1 MMDINIDSPLFEH
14 IKVDENLVP
23 YLKLRG
29 WQETD
34 SGPRWFSL
42 QNNELEIILPRNPR
56 ARDLKM
62 YIENAVNLLSAL
74 SDENAQ
80 DVVRRIIYYDSDI
93 LFSRNLQTGD
103 YNSIT
108 LRMASQQVHE
118 LKQLVN
124 YSTFSEHQPKPY
136 YLQSQSAASRQM
148 TEHYRFGHTFAGS
161 FGFTVLSPIINLPL
175 PYNQLR
181 LFPEEAPPAPITPI
195 ERRVLERIVRGL
207 SITGQAVKNRDAQLL
222 LREYAS
228 GFNGN
233 MCQSIVKMS
242 QDKRMPIEYKVFWS
256 PRFAPAD
263 DIDEPQPFELSEPSY
278 EFLEYAGNEL
288 KKLKPEYVSIKGRII
303 GLSSKDNPLGTS
315 AHRSV
320 IIRGRYQEDMR
331 PIDILVELSKD
342 DYIRASQAHIEWAI
356 IEVNGVLSRSGYG
369 WRLSDATDFM
379 IS

>member
-1 MMDINIDSPLFEH
+1 MNINIDSPLFEH
-14 IKVDENLVP
+14 IKVDEDFVP

-34 SGPRWFSL
+34 SGPRWFVL
-42 QNNELEIILPRNPR
+42 KNNEQEIVLPKNPR
-56 ARDLKM
+56 ARDLKV
-62 YIENAVNLLSAL
+62 YVENAVNLLSAL
-74 SDENAQ
+74 SEENTQ
-80 DVVRRIIYYDSDI
+80 DIIRRIIYYDSDI
-93 LFSRNLQTGD
+93 LFSRDLQTGD

-124 YSTFSEHQPKPY
+124 YSAFSEHQPKPY
-136 YLQSQSAASRQM
+136 YLQSQSAASKQM

-161 FGFTVLSPIINLPL
+161 FGFTILSPIINLPL
-175 PYNQLR
+175 PYNQLK

-195 ERRVLERIVRGL
+195 ERRVMERIVRGL

-263 DIDEPQPFELSEPSY
+263 DIEEPQTFELSIVDKE
-278 EFLEYAGNEL
+278 N
-288 KKLKPEYVSIKGRII
+288 
-303 GLSSKDNPLGTS
+303 
-315 AHRSV
+315 
-320 IIRGRYQEDMR
+320 
-331 PIDILVELSKD
+331 
-342 DYIRASQAHIEWAI
+342 
-356 IEVNGVLSRSGYG
+356 
-369 WRLSDATDFM
+369 
-379 IS
+379 